1 MTTPIYI
8 RARNPDNGARLV
20 RELLELG
27 TEAERLRVVGRRIPA
42 DLPVAAKRWRP
53 PALAV
58 AVPALIGALAL
69 PTLGALLF
77 SALEPFSLL
86 LLALVGA
93 ALGAGWQLSRG
104 PRAQDPLAAQADAL
118 RRGELI
124 IIADLDDAEVRRVE
138 AQVAERHPEVL
149 LLGPDPAGSPPF
161 P

>member
-27 TEAERLRVVGRRIPA
+27 TDAERLQVVGRRIPA

-58 AVPALIGALAL
+58 AVPALIGAVALAV
-69 PTLGALLF
+69 LGVLLF
-77 SALEPFSLL
+77 SAVEPFSVLM
-86 LLALVGA
+86 LAIVGA
-93 ALGAGWQLSRG
+93 ALGAGWQLSRS
-104 PRAQDPLAAQADAL
+104 PASQDLLTPQRDAL
-118 RRGELI
+118 RRGELM
-124 IIADLDDAEVRRVE
+124 IIADLDDTEVRRVE
-138 AQVAERHPEVL
+138 AQIAERHPEVL